1 VVFQRW
7 QNTEMILI
15 LIQYP
20 MRTLL
25 RFSYLL
31 FIFFTACGNMATK
44 KADAG
49 EKVDEAIEN
58 KVEAKS
64 ESKVILFFGNSLTAG
79 MGLDPNEAFPA
90 LIQEKIDSLQLP
102 YKVVNAGLSG
112 ETTASGKNR
121 LGWVLNADIE
131 VFVLELGAN
140 DGLRGISLEETR
152 GNLQEII
159 DVVQQKNPNTTIIL
173 AGMQIPP
180 NMGQDYTSEFK
191 DIFPDL
197 AKKNNIGLI
206 PFLLEDVAGDPELN
220 QPDGIHPTAEGQK
233 IIANN
238 IWPKIAKII
247 TE

>member
-1 VVFQRW
+1 
-7 QNTEMILI
+7 M
-15 LIQYP
+15 
-20 MRTLL
+20 L

-31 FIFFTACGNMATK
+31 FIFFASCGNMATK
-44 KADAG
+44 KADSG
-49 EKVDEAIEN
+49 EKEENAIEI
-58 KVEAKS
+58 KIEAQA

-90 LIQEKIDSLQLP
+90 LIQEKIDSLQLS

-121 LGWVLNADIE
+121 IGWVLNNDIE

-140 DGLRGISLEETR
+140 DGLRGIPLDETR
-152 GNLQEII
+152 SNLQEII
-159 DVVQQKNPNTTIIL
+159 DVVKQKNPDTTIIL

-191 DIFPDL
+191 EIFPDL
-197 AKKNNIGLI
+197 AKRNNIGLI
-206 PFLLEDVAGDPELN
+206 PFLLEDVAGNPELN

-238 IWPKIAKII
+238 IWPIIAKVIKN
-247 TE
+247 

>member
-1 VVFQRW
+1 
-7 QNTEMILI
+7 
-15 LIQYP
+15 

-31 FIFFTACGNMATK
+31 FIFFTSCGNMATK

-49 EKVDEAIEN
+49 EKEEKAIEN
-58 KVEAKS
+58 KVETKS
-64 ESKVILFFGNSLTAG
+64 ENKVILFFGNSLTAG

-197 AKKNNIGLI
+197 AKKNNVGLI
-206 PFLLEDVAGDPELN
+206 PFLLEDVAGNPELN

-238 IWPKIAKII
+238 IWPIIAEII
-247 TE
+247 NE